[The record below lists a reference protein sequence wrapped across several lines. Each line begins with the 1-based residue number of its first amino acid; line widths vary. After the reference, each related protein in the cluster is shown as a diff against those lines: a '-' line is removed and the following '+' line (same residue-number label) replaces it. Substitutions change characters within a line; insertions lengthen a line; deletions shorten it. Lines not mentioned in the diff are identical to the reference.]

1 MERAI
6 PAGMC
11 TESGVSVQELG
22 EFGLID
28 RLRRVFETNYSRRGE
43 RDDPFRLLVGNGD
56 DAAAWDGPAGTTVL
70 TCDAMAAGTHFDLAY
85 SKPEDVGWR
94 AMVSCQSDIAAM
106 GYVPAYST
114 VTVGLTG
121 QEDAETVDHLYVGMA
136 QACSRY
142 GGRIVG
148 GDVVRAV
155 GLFLSV
161 AMIGADPS
169 APTGRPTRPMTR
181 SAARAGDVIAVAG
194 PVGGS
199 AGGLKILKEG
209 VDARGPDAEALVRE
223 HLRPRPRVW
232 TAIRLAAAGV
242 RCAVDIS
249 DGLLAD
255 LMRVCG
261 SSGKSAVVRIADLPV
276 QPELKA
282 VFPDDWRELAL
293 SGGEGY
299 QLLFTARKE
308 LVDSSREVDPDV
320 VAIGEVLD
328 GQGEVSVVAEDGSRI
343 EGRSGFDHFGP

>member
-1 MERAI
+1 M
-6 PAGMC
+6 
-11 TESGVSVQELG
+11 
-22 EFGLID
+22 
-28 RLRRVFETNYSRRGE
+28 
-43 RDDPFRLLVGNGD
+43 
-56 DAAAWDGPAGTTVL
+56 
-70 TCDAMAAGTHFDLAY
+70 
-85 SKPEDVGWR
+85 
-94 AMVSCQSDIAAM
+94 
-106 GYVPAYST
+106 
-114 VTVGLTG
+114 
-121 QEDAETVDHLYVGMA
+121 
-136 QACSRY
+136 
-142 GGRIVG
+142 
-148 GDVVRAV
+148 
-155 GLFLSV
+155 
-161 AMIGADPS
+161 
-169 APTGRPTRPMTR
+169 
-181 SAARAGDVIAVAG
+181 
-194 PVGGS
+194 
-199 AGGLKILKEG
+199 KEG

>member
-1 MERAI
+1 M
-6 PAGMC
+6 
-11 TESGVSVQELG
+11 SGVSVRELG

-28 RLRRVFETNYSRRGE
+28 RLRRVFEANYSRPGE
-43 RDDPFRLLVGNGD
+43 RDDPFRLLVDNGD

-70 TCDAMAAGTHFDLAY
+70 TCDAMVGGTHFDLAY
-85 SKPEDVGWR
+85 SSPEDVGWR

-106 GYVPAYST
+106 GFVPAYST

-121 QEDAETVDHLYVGMA
+121 AEEAETIEGLYVGMA

-155 GLFLSV
+155 GIFLSV
-161 AMIGADPS
+161 AMVGADPS
-169 APTGRPTRPMTR
+169 AATGRPTRPMTR
-181 SAARAGDVIAVAG
+181 SAARGGEVIAVTG

-199 AGGLKILKEG
+199 AGGLRILKEG
-209 VDARGPDAEALVRE
+209 LDMRGSDAGALVRA
-223 HLRPRPRVW
+223 HLRPRPRVS

-255 LMRVCG
+255 LIRVCG
-261 SSGKSAVVRIADLPV
+261 ASGMGAVVRMADLPV
-276 QPELKA
+276 QPELKT
-282 VFPDDWRELAL
+282 VFPDDWREMAL

-299 QLLFTARKE
+299 QLLFTAPE
-308 LVDSSREVDPDV
+308 GLIDAAREVDPDIV
-320 VAIGEVLD
+320 SIGEVLSD
-328 GQGEVSVVAEDGSRI
+328 RREVSVVAEDGSRI
-343 EGRSGFDHFGP
+343 EGRSGFDHFAP